1 MEHGPAR
8 EIDLRAGRAWGPNRH
23 TEAGVRFRAK
33 LIAHLRAA
41 GYPAYDESPPDSGG
55 RAVSPYDPANP
66 AHLQE
71 AGGNLARY
79 HELVRSFPHRF
90 RAAGR
95 PALPSLER
103 SGPYALAC
111 FTEVAEGVLG
121 SADRARLTRASSF
134 LWSQFIRVPET
145 LTGVLHPLPQLVIHG
160 SYDPTALSYQ
170 GDRIAAVTGYD
181 HAAYDLRAL
190 DLGHALRAFAG
201 VEETGGPQADVGLDI
216 DRCAALMAGYGEV
229 ETLPAHE
236 LAVLPLVFR
245 ARHLAEVLTET
256 ADLLSRPEDAG
267 RLETDVH
274 DLLDAVER
282 GAEQSRWLEREEP
295 ALLSALSSS
304 RVG

>member
-8 EIDLRAGRAWGPNRH
+8 EIDLRTGRARGPNRH

-55 RAVSPYDPANP
+55 PAVSPYDPADP

-71 AGGNLARY
+71 AGRSLARY

-145 LTGVLHPLPQLVIHG
+145 LTGVVRPLPQLVIHG
-160 SYDPTALSYQ
+160 SYDPTALIYQ
-170 GDRIAAVTGYD
+170 GDRIVAVTGYD
-181 HAAYDLRAL
+181 RAAYELRAL
-190 DLGHALRAFAG
+190 DLGYALGAFAG
-201 VEETGGPQADVGLDI
+201 GSQAGVGLDI
-216 DRCAALMAGYGEV
+216 DRCAALMAAYGEV

-256 ADLLSRPEDAG
+256 ADLLSRPEIAG
-267 RLETDVH
+267 GRETDVH
-274 DLLDAVER
+274 ELLDAVER

-295 ALLSALSSS
+295 ALLSALRSSL
-304 RVG
+304 VG

>member
-1 MEHGPAR
+1 MEHGPER
-8 EIDLRAGRAWGPNRH
+8 EIDLRAGRARGPNRH

-41 GYPAYDESPPDSGG
+41 GYPACDESPPDSGG
-55 RAVSPYDPANP
+55 PGDGYDPANP

-71 AGGNLARY
+71 AGRYLARY
-79 HELVRSFPHRF
+79 HELVRSFPYRF

-103 SGPYALAC
+103 SGPSALAC

-145 LTGVLHPLPQLVIHG
+145 LTGVLRPLPQLVIHG
-160 SYDPTALSYQ
+160 SYDPTSLIYQ
-170 GDRIAAVTGYD
+170 GDRIVAVTGYD

-201 VEETGGPQADVGLDI
+201 EGTGGSAAGVGLDI
-216 DRCAALMAGYGEV
+216 EGCAALMGAYSEV

-256 ADLLSRPEDAG
+256 AHLLHRPEIAG
-267 RLETDVH
+267 GMDTDIH

-295 ALLSALSSS
+295 ALLSALRSS